1 MKHNKTILCTVIG
14 LFFYTQIFTQAPQ
27 PEDDTKHLLVL
38 HPDELEKQQRIQEE
52 LAAQKALETEQ
63 TIEPAKPISPTG
75 QAVLD
80 LCSDIA
86 GQVGTIVSNRQD
98 PLAKAE
104 GIKGLIQTIIAGIA
118 NIIQKRREAKR
129 LKKLNQTKRSP
140 YYFDDEEDD
149 FNIQDIMKQALQ
161 ALQEHNDFMLEQKD

>member
-1 MKHNKTILCTVIG
+1 MKHNKKILCTIIG
-14 LFFYTQIFTQAPQ
+14 LFFYTHIVTQAPQ
-27 PEDDTKHLLVL
+27 PEDETKNLLVL
-38 HPDELEKQQRIQEE
+38 HPDELEKLQQLQEE
-52 LAAQKALETEQ
+52 AAQKALENAQILE
-63 TIEPAKPISPTG
+63 EPKPISPTG
-75 QAVLD
+75 KAVLD

-86 GQVGTIVSNRQD
+86 GQVTSIVSNRQD

-149 FNIQDIMKQALQ
+149 FNVQDIMKQALQ
-161 ALQEHNDFMLEQKD
+161 ALQEHNDFMLEQEH